1 MSETPQNAV
10 PASKR
15 PVASPS
21 VARFVEWAAIIAV
34 AVALSL
40 FVRVFVFQTFYIPS
54 GSMEPTL
61 LVGDRII
68 IDKLAVDFG
77 TVNRGDIVVFHA
89 PPAVASQ
96 CGDADVDLVKRVVGV
111 PGDRISS
118 SGNNILINGN
128 VLQERWT
135 HNEPLGP
142 AITPLTIT
150 AGHYFVVGDNHNNSC
165 DSRFWGL
172 VPKGNIIGKV
182 FLRVWPLNRL
192 SWI

>member
-89 PPAVASQ
+89 PPAVATQ

-128 VLQERWT
+128 VLHERWT

-142 AITPLTIT
+142 AITPLTVT

>member
-77 TVNRGDIVVFHA
+77 KVNRGDIVVFHA
-89 PPAVASQ
+89 PPAVAGQ
-96 CGDADVDLVKRVVGV
+96 CGDSDVDLVKRVVGV

>member
-10 PASKR
+10 AVSKR
-15 PVASPS
+15 PLASPS
-21 VARFVEWAAIIAV
+21 VVRFVEWVAIIAV

-77 TVNRGDIVVFHA
+77 TINRGDIIVFHA
-89 PPAVASQ
+89 PPAVATF
-96 CGDADVDLVKRVVGV
+96 CGGADVDLVKRVVAV

-118 SGNNILINGN
+118 SGNNILINGH
-128 VLQERWT
+128 VLHERWT
-135 HNEPLGP
+135 HNEPFGP
-142 AITPLTIT
+142 SITPQTVK
-150 AGHYFVVGDNHNNSC
+150 AGNYFVIGDNHDNSC